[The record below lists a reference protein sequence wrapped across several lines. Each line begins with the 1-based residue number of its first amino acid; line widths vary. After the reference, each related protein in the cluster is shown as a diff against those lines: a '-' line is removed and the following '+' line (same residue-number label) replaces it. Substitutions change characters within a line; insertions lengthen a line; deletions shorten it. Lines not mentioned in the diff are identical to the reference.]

1 MQSLAIVIRA
11 AIIVFGIAAVA
22 ALANRLMSDSG
33 LQMWFLMRQQTLPGA
48 LWMASAVQN
57 LFYGVVAFIAAWF
70 VARNYWAAL
79 FPPRMNLLQLFL
91 CFGGGIVFA
100 MFFNHPMHTFLFEAF
115 FGKPQFTGGAVSD
128 TLAAGIFSGIEGYG
142 RLLSFSAVATIILS
156 PIVEELTDR
165 GIFFQE
171 TETLPIS
178 LVAVA
183 SLVVF
188 CLSHF
193 AIGGMAKVL
202 AVVPAALLFVGLR
215 LKTGSFIYAAAAH
228 VGVNLA
234 AMLKLQVF

>member
-1 MQSLAIVIRA
+1 MQSLSLVVRA
-11 AIIVFGIAAVA
+11 AVIVLGVAAVA
-22 ALANRLMSDSG
+22 SLANRMMADSG
-33 LQMWFLMRQQTLPGA
+33 MQMWFLMRQQSLPGA
-48 LWMASAVQN
+48 LWMASAFQN
-57 LFYGVVAFIAAWF
+57 LFYGIAALIAAWF
-70 VARNYWAAL
+70 VARNYWAVL
-79 FPPRMNLLQLFL
+79 FPSPFNLLQLCV
-91 CFGGGIVFA
+91 CFICGIVFA
-100 MFFNHPMHTFLFEAF
+100 MFFNHPMHSFLFEVF

-128 TLAAGIFSGIEGYG
+128 TLAAGIFSGVEGYG

-171 TETLPIS
+171 TESLPLW
-178 LVAVA
+178 LVALA

-193 AIGGMAKVL
+193 VIGGMAKVL
-202 AVVPAALLFVGLR
+202 AVVPAALLFVGTR
-215 LKTGSFIYAAAAH
+215 LKTGSFVYSATAH